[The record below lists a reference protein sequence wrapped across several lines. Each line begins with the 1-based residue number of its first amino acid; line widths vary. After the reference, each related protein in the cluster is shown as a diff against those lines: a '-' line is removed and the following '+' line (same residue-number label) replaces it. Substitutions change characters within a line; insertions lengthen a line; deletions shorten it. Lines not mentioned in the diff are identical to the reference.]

1 MRDSH
6 MKWRG
11 RKKSSNVEDRRGK
24 SISGK
29 GIAGLGGVGIIIM
42 VAIALITGNPTM
54 ILEQLLGIQGEQQST
69 TAPYTETEE
78 DQELADFV
86 SVVLNDTEAVW
97 SERFE
102 ENGMT
107 YKEPTLVLYTDAVQ
121 TACGFSSSAVGPF
134 YCPGDQKLYIDLSFY
149 NQLKTEFNASG
160 DFAMA
165 YVIAHEVGHHV
176 QTLLGKS
183 KQLNQLRQ
191 ELSQNE
197 FNEYSVRF
205 ELQADYYAGV
215 WAHHVEDLGYLEQGD
230 IEEALNAATAV
241 GDDTIQKRTQGYV
254 VPDSFTHGTAEQRRT
269 WFQEGYEKGTIEGGQ
284 PLDLDQ

>member
-1 MRDSH
+1 

-121 TACGFSSSAVGPF
+121 TACGTKGETCIKFMPSEF
-134 YCPGDQKLYIDLSFY
+134 YLHMSKRWQ
-149 NQLKTEFNASG
+149 
-160 DFAMA
+160 
-165 YVIAHEVGHHV
+165 HV
-176 QTLLGKS
+176 PT
-183 KQLNQLRQ
+183 N
-191 ELSQNE
+191 
-197 FNEYSVRF
+197 
-205 ELQADYYAGV
+205 
-215 WAHHVEDLGYLEQGD
+215 
-230 IEEALNAATAV
+230 T
-241 GDDTIQKRTQGYV
+241 
-254 VPDSFTHGTAEQRRT
+254 FT
-269 WFQEGYEKGTIEGGQ
+269 
-284 PLDLDQ
+284 

>member
-1 MRDSH
+1 MA
-6 MKWRG
+6 
-11 RKKSSNVEDRRGK
+11 RKEKSSNVEDRRGK

-241 GDDTIQKRTQGYV
+241 GDDTIQKDPRV
-254 VPDSFTHGTAEQRRT
+254 CRPR
-269 WFQEGYEKGTIEGGQ
+269 
-284 PLDLDQ
+284 